1 MTFEGVAF
9 LASTSILLCSV
20 CTNFHTILQGLEDA
34 IGVSVVHPT
43 WQRTKPGTD
52 DEHTGWAF
60 ADPQGPP
67 FKSVTGHGS
76 FPPIDCTLDPNIGAK
91 FVRYGFRGL
100 HCRTPYCS
108 L

>member
-1 MTFEGVAF
+1 MW
-9 LASTSILLCSV
+9 LAAP
-20 CTNFHTILQGLEDA
+20 QGLEDT
-34 IGVSVVHPT
+34 ISVSVVHPT

-67 FKSVTGHGS
+67 LTSATGHGS

-91 FVRYGFRGL
+91 FVRLGSRSVKPAALYPVNVL
-100 HCRTPYCS
+100 S
-108 L
+108 SIS